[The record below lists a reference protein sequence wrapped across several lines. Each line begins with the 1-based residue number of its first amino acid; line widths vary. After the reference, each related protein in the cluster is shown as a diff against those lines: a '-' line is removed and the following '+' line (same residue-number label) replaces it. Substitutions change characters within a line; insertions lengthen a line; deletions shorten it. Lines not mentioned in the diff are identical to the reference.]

1 MSGSNV
7 LLKSA
12 FLIVSMAYSIGGEM
26 ADYSLCTTA
35 VNREM
40 LVMQL
45 HATLSS
51 STYTFYSL
59 PATRPGSC
67 RHNETPVGEAIRG
80 IGSTTSRIEADVPYE
95 IMGIFVREYIAR

>member
-12 FLIVSMAYSIGGEM
+12 FLIASMAYSTGGEM
-26 ADYSLCTTA
+26 ADYSLGIVECLLITK
-35 VNREM
+35 M
-40 LVMQL
+40 LIMQL

-67 RHNETPVGEAIRG
+67 RHNETPVDEAIRG
-80 IGSTTSRIEADVPYE
+80 IGSTSSHIKSRRAV
-95 IMGIFVREYIAR
+95 